1 MTVVYPTATKS
12 QGNISVTV
20 VQSIAVLTA
29 PDLSSEINAGSS
41 VDVSC
46 FLYAGGTGAVTTN
59 KGDAPRRICTTSQL
73 EEFGNTTYDVNDL
86 QYVYNPQADGTD
98 AANKAKATL
107 TEGASVY
114 LLIRNGLDAQH
125 TAYAAG
131 QFCDVWHVKLGPQ
144 NRGMTGDGEFDEFAI
159 TQSVVALAPPTY
171 DAVIVA

>member
-12 QGNISVTV
+12 QGNVSVTV
-20 VQSIAVLTA
+20 VQTIASLSA
-29 PDLSSEINAGSS
+29 PDLSAEINAGTS

-46 FLYAGGTGAVTTN
+46 FLYSGGSTTTTTN
-59 KGDAPRRICTTSQL
+59 KGNAPRRICTTNQL
-73 EEFGNTTYDVNDL
+73 EQFGNTTYDVVDL

-98 AANKAKATL
+98 PANKAKATL
-107 TEGASVY
+107 TPGSSVY
-114 LLIRNGLDAQH
+114 LIFRNGLDAQN

-131 QFCDVWHVKLGPQ
+131 QFCDIVHVKLGPQ

-159 TQSVVALAPPTY
+159 SQSVVALAPPTY